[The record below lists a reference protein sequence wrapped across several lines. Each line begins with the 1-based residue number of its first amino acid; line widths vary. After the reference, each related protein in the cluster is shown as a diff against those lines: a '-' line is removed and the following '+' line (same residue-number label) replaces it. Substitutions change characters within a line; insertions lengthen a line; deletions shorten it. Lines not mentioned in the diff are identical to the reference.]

1 MITFKEDLKEE
12 LKWFKFYM
20 QKKKE
25 SELEKTSFKLLEQ
38 LVKNSPEYLKN
49 DVVKLF
55 DTLSEKM
62 KLNEIDKKDISPLS
76 ANFVEKQIAGIRNNQ
91 DKFLFELIIKTNVDA
106 HNEFHEFAQ
115 QNNIPLVESHISTIH
130 HMNKKIDTN
139 IHSYALTAKH
149 CELLEDFFAN
159 AKFQNSSY
167 SGLYCHMSDVRS
179 MSSGLQ
185 HYGVDEDLGFLG
197 LNANKFIIRMPTK
210 EKNLELC
217 VRAALAEDLV
227 SALLRNESR
236 LKFYPD
242 QKKSSNAFQFL
253 KLLDSLE
260 QDGQEQKNKKR
271 IKP

>member
-1 MITFKEDLKEE
+1 MITFKKDLKEE
-12 LKWFKFYM
+12 LERFKIYM

-38 LVKNSPEYLKN
+38 LVKNSPDYLKY

-62 KLNEIDKKDISPLS
+62 RLNEFAKKDISPIS
-76 ANFVEKQIAGIRNNQ
+76 AGFVEKQIAGINNNA
-91 DKFLFELIIKTNVDA
+91 DKFLFELIIKGNGES
-106 HNEFHEFAQ
+106 HNEFYDFAKK
-115 QNNIPLVESHISTIH
+115 NNIVLVESHISTIH
-130 HMNKKIDTN
+130 YMNRKIDTN
-139 IHSYALTAKH
+139 VHSYALTAKH

-167 SGLYCHMSDVRS
+167 SGLYCHMSDVRD

-210 EKNLELC
+210 ERNLELC

-227 SALLRNESR
+227 SALLRNEST

-253 KLLDSLE
+253 KILDQLDQNV
-260 QDGQEQKNKKR
+260 QDKKNKKI